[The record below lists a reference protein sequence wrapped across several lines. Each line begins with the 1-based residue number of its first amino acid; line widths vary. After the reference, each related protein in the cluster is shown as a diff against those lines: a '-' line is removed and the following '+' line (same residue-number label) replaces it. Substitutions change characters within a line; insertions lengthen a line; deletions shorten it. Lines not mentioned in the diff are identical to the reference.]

1 MFSVIINITVGPAIV
16 LCMYFQTLIFHT
28 STATQCT
35 VAIISHHINSPEA
48 LNLKIVLAVVVVWVL
63 VCVCMISGIVCCGK
77 LNRYRLLHIYIY
89 TPFSYLVQA
98 LSDGSVFTHYHYSQ
112 CNNSEERSSLMF
124 ILFCVPVVTWFLAL
138 CSTVLINL

>member
-1 MFSVIINITVGPAIV
+1 MLCIN
-16 LCMYFQTLIFHT
+16 FQRLTFHT

-35 VAIISHHINSPEA
+35 VIIISDDISSTEGLNSKIA
-48 LNLKIVLAVVVVWVL
+48 LAAVVVWVL
-63 VCVCMISGIVCCGK
+63 VGMCVISGIVCCGK
-77 LNRYRLLHIYIY
+77 LNWYRLLHIYIYIY

-98 LSDGSVFTHYHYSQ
+98 LSESSVFTHYHYSQ
-112 CNNSEERSSLMF
+112 CNNPEERSPSMF